1 MIRDLGGVVHGKRHS
16 YVIKVDFVKPANP
29 ERIELNRT
37 FEVTTTDERGKKR
50 VERFLLQQGQSE
62 ALLKKFVD
70 GTKES
75 AERDF
80 DETVI

>member
-1 MIRDLGGVVHGKRHS
+1 MIKELASVVEGKRHT
-16 YVIKVDFVKPANP
+16 YIIEVEFVKPDNP

-37 FEVTTTDERGKKR
+37 FKVTTTDEKGKKR

-62 ALLKKFVD
+62 ALLRNFVD
-70 GTKES
+70 GTKKS

-80 DETVI
+80 DEG